1 QLPRQRN
8 RFFAAPPSNLVSL
21 NCINRPSRS
30 VFWRAASS
38 RRSRTFPCFNF
49 QPSTLNSFPAT
60 HSGSSTTV
68 SCPAPILP
76 PLHSRQFLPRCPDLS
91 GLPRPGPETNSFPPH
106 VASYIARST
115 ARAPRTTSRAS
126 RAPKFARPGPTESAP
141 PSGSSTA
148 GAQSQML
155 FSHAS
160 VLAAPPESTPPTP
173 NPDSMSPH
181 PESRSAGPPESLA
194 QSTPFASARP
204 KASLLA
210 PPRWWRTSFQ
220 TSPQTHPRAQSATPL
235 KS

>member
-126 RAPKFARPGPTESAP
+126 RAPKSARPAPPESAP
-141 PSGSSTA
+141 PSGSSTT
-148 GAQSQML
+148 GAQSQMSSSL
-155 FSHAS
+155 AS
-160 VLAAPPESTPPTP
+160 GIAAPPELTPPTP
-173 NPDSMSPH
+173 NPDSTSPH
-181 PESRSAGPPESLA
+181 PESKSAGPPQSLVR
-194 QSTPFASARP
+194 SRLFASARP
-204 KASLLA
+204 RALLLA
-210 PPRWWRTSFQ
+210 PPRSCHTSSQ
-220 TSPQTHPRAQSATPL
+220 SLRQTHPRARSGTLP
-235 KS
+235 